1 MGYKLVNKRT
11 QEAVDTTEQTEKN
24 LAWTYFY
31 LKKQIPDRDDFNRL
45 YEVVETKKDDGN
57 RPTRF

>member
-31 LKKQIPDRDDFNRL
+31 LKKQIPDRDDFNKL
-45 YEVVETKKDDGN
+45 YEVVKQDDRS